1 MRESE
6 EQYKMLII
14 LAWAMEIIAATIG
27 LAVAITFGY
36 QSYNYQINQGSLS
49 TAAYI
54 SIMLGTLPFI
64 MIAFAEILK
73 IPIAKIIYD
82 ANKVSVRIIYSI
94 IIVAITILTFETIM
108 LGLERQYHNIT
119 IQVTDPLRK
128 VSQHK
133 EKIIN
138 LEDRL
143 KRIQELTPEKMR
155 ENFNAKTQIAEDN
168 YQASKKLED
177 ENFNENKIL
186 DTSFEGATIKALQKD
201 REDLKTRYIEKKK
214 DIRNKISETRDEK
227 RKKSAELA
235 TAKDT
240 FFGTNDPADIIRKQ
254 IKTLDDDEKIYKD
267 ERKQIEVQYNQELL
281 TLDNKIKELQSELN
295 RKESSRKSK
304 KDYKSAINILKNK
317 RKKDLEAI
325 DKENKELEKQIKND
339 RSNVRKIKTEISNF
353 KENIEVLNS
362 TIDKAASESQIYRLA
377 MIFQW
382 AFRDEGELKAAR
394 PSDITRDEADTV
406 AMWWFG
412 SVSLIVSTLG
422 AALAFGYFILNNQE
436 KIIKSTSNKKPPS
449 SSINRAFRLVLR
461 ALRKRLKEPKII
473 TKIREKEVPKEVIK
487 EIAVEKIVIK
497 EVEKEVPVDRI
508 VLKEVPVEVVS
519 KEIIYTPL
527 WTNDPDRLKF
537 GKTKVENITS
547 EKKDEEEK

>member
-1 MRESE
+1 
-6 EQYKMLII
+6 
-14 LAWAMEIIAATIG
+14 
-27 LAVAITFGY
+27 
-36 QSYNYQINQGSLS
+36 
-49 TAAYI
+49 
-54 SIMLGTLPFI
+54 
-64 MIAFAEILK
+64 
-73 IPIAKIIYD
+73 
-82 ANKVSVRIIYSI
+82 
-94 IIVAITILTFETIM
+94 
-108 LGLERQYHNIT
+108 
-119 IQVTDPLRK
+119 
-128 VSQHK
+128 
-133 EKIIN
+133 
-138 LEDRL
+138 

-406 AMWWFG
+406 AMW
-412 SVSLIVSTLG
+412 
-422 AALAFGYFILNNQE
+422 
-436 KIIKSTSNKKPPS
+436 
-449 SSINRAFRLVLR
+449 
-461 ALRKRLKEPKII
+461 
-473 TKIREKEVPKEVIK
+473 
-487 EIAVEKIVIK
+487 
-497 EVEKEVPVDRI
+497 
-508 VLKEVPVEVVS
+508 
-519 KEIIYTPL
+519 
-527 WTNDPDRLKF
+527 
-537 GKTKVENITS
+537 
-547 EKKDEEEK
+547 